1 MALAMQMKEKQMKQ
15 QNDIKANRIYMNQM
29 VERAENDRKKQS
41 NLDDQRKQ
49 KVMANQKFLI
59 DQMLSSGS
67 PIAAVSKT
75 INSSVA
81 QEMKSRK
88 KAQLGGMMNP
98 DEARM
103 NRALLQ
109 EIGRIKRGESPTN
122 MLSGQLHNPI

>member
-15 QNDIKANRIYMNQM
+15 QNDVKANRIYMNQM

-49 KVMANQKFLI
+49 KIIANQKFLI

-81 QEMKSRK
+81 
-88 KAQLGGMMNP
+88 
-98 DEARM
+98 
-103 NRALLQ
+103 
-109 EIGRIKRGESPTN
+109 
-122 MLSGQLHNPI
+122 